1 MPGRVGFEFQFT
13 QPRKREA
20 IRPDEDSPMRI
31 LVMGD
36 LSGRGNRGVAD
47 AADLAKRPVVSVDID
62 NFDKVLSRFAP
73 SLDLPAGN
81 AAGSPM
87 SIEFR
92 QLEDFHPDRLYR
104 DLSVFAALRQTRLLL
119 ADPATFAQTAAKLQP
134 GFAPAAGPDTPSAV
148 ATNAGAGEDAEA
160 TLARLLGKKPEPT
173 GAAPQPAAAQ
183 AVDIEGLIR
192 HIVAPHVVPETSPF
206 QAQYVASV
214 DAAIGEQMR
223 MLLHHPQF
231 QALESAWRAI
241 RWLIAELEI
250 GDRLKLYL
258 LDVTPDELRA
268 DMHAA
273 GGNPEGSALHRLLT
287 GQGEGLVGESW
298 SLLVGNYTFSVQ
310 DHDIDLLAW
319 LGAIAS
325 QAGGPFLAAAD
336 ASVVGCRSLVDTPDP
351 RDWHAIDGNAAQRW
365 LALRHSPV
373 AAWLGLA
380 LPRILLRVPYGK
392 RSDALEQFA
401 FEECTPARDHEAY
414 LWGNSAMA
422 CALLL
427 GRTFLE
433 RGWEME
439 PGDERDVGDLPAH
452 VYEHDGEK
460 RLQACAEAYLSERAG
475 EAMLARGLMPFLSLK
490 NHNAVRLLRFQSLAE
505 PAQGLAG
512 PWR

>member
-1 MPGRVGFEFQFT
+1 MPGRVGLEFQFT
-13 QPRKREA
+13 QPRRREA
-20 IRPDEDSPMRI
+20 MRADEESPMRI

-36 LSGRGNRGVAD
+36 LSGRGNRGAAD
-47 AADLAKRPVVSVDID
+47 AADLAKRAVVSVDVD

-73 SLDLPAGN
+73 SLRLPLGN
-81 AAGSPM
+81 AAGPPM
-87 SIEFR
+87 TIDFR

-104 DLSVFAALRQTRLLL
+104 DLSVFAALRQTRSLLQ
-119 ADPATFAQTAAKLQP
+119 DPATFEATAAKLQQGVTRTAEP
-134 GFAPAAGPDTPSAV
+134 DKPSAAPA
-148 ATNAGAGEDAEA
+148 NAGAAEDQAA
-160 TLARLLGKKPEPT
+160 TLERLLGRKPEPT
-173 GAAPQPAAAQ
+173 GTAPKQSAAQ
-183 AVDIEGLIR
+183 PVDIEGLIR
-192 HIVAPHVVPETSPF
+192 HIVAPHIVPEASPF

-258 LDVTPDELRA
+258 LDVTRDELRA
-268 DMHAA
+268 DMHSA
-273 GGNPEGSALHRLLT
+273 GGNPENSALYRLLT
-287 GQGEGLVGESW
+287 QQREAVDGESW
-298 SLLVGNYTFSVQ
+298 SLLVGNYTFTVQ
-310 DHDIDLLAW
+310 DNDIDLLAW

-336 ASVVGCRSLVDTPDP
+336 ASVLGCRSVVDTPDP
-351 RDWHAIDGNAAQRW
+351 RDWPAIEGKAAQRW
-365 LALRHSPV
+365 QALRQSAV

-380 LPRILLRVPYGK
+380 LPRILLRLPYGK
-392 RSDALEQFA
+392 RSDAVEHFD
-401 FEECTPARDHEAY
+401 FEELTPARDHEAY
-414 LWGNSAMA
+414 LWGNPAMA
-422 CALLL
+422 CALLI

-475 EAMLARGLMPFLSLK
+475 EAMLARGLMPFLSL
-490 NHNAVRLLRFQSLAE
+490 NHQNAARLLRFQSLAE
-505 PAQGLAG
+505 PAQALAG